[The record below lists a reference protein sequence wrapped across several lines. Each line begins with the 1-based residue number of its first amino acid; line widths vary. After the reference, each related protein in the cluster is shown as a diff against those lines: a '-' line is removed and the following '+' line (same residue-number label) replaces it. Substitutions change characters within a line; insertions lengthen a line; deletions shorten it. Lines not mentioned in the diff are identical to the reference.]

1 MSGWSFYLLNG
12 REDRNWQQAD
22 ACYPAGLRCQIEMD
36 FHHVRLLRVPP
47 TIRVWLNLAF
57 SSEGLATRPSG
68 FLFVPDRIEPDVR
81 AMLRGWQVYGR
92 WWTLRRA
99 HFGSKRAQD
108 EWEAL
113 L

>member
-22 ACYPAGLRCQIEMD
+22 AQYPVGLLCQIEID
-36 FHHVRLLRVPP
+36 FHHVRLLQVPVS
-47 TIRVWLNLAF
+47 IRVWLQMAF
-57 SSEGLATRPSG
+57 AGDGLAPRPGG
-68 FLFVPDRIEPDVR
+68 FLFVPDRIERDVR
-81 AMLRGWQVYGR
+81 AMLRDWEVYGR

-108 EWEAL
+108 AWEVL